1 MHTGLVSSE
10 LFHSQGSYH
19 SSNAECLMLI
29 QICRKTTRQERGPIS
44 LHGTIHNHE
53 FEMKYHNQQVYKII
67 NVQVRVQ
74 KIIIR
79 LTVEYLCAVAC
90 RLEWM

>member
-44 LHGTIHNHE
+44 LHGKIHNHE
-53 FEMKYHNQQVYKII
+53 FEMKCHNQQVQNYKCTSTCTKNYYQID
-67 NVQVRVQ
+67 
-74 KIIIR
+74 
-79 LTVEYLCAVAC
+79 C
-90 RLEWM
+90 